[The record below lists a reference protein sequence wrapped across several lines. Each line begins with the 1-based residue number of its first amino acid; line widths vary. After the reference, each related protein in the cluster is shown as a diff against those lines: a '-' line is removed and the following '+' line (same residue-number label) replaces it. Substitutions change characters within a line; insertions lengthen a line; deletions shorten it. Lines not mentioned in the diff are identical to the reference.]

1 MLQVCSLSAV
11 NLSPVETSV
20 YMMNCIYEIHSLI
33 SLYEYTNDKI
43 EKLEA
48 QLDAHMDTLVN
59 EQACFILTKTDLY
72 DIYKAIQAHDIIA
85 HGPLVNKIGLDSVT
99 LKSAMVKFDSY
110 LSLPDKLTISQSN
123 MIIGASLR

>member
-1 MLQVCSLSAV
+1 MLQVCSLSAI

-20 YMMNCIYEIHSLI
+20 YMMNCIYEIYSLL
-33 SLYEYTNDKI
+33 SLYEYTDAKI

-72 DIYKAIQAHDIIA
+72 DIYKSIQAHDIIA
-85 HGPLVNKIGLDSVT
+85 HGPLVNKLGLDSVT
-99 LKSAMVKFDSY
+99 LKAAMTKFDAY
-110 LSLPDKLTISQSN
+110 LSLPDKLVITQSN
-123 MIIGASLR
+123 MIMGTSLR